1 MLVGYIR
8 VSSDS
13 DRQTTDWKRDELLG
27 DGVDS
32 HMYSRI
38 TFPEQKIIVQDWSKQ

>member
-13 DRQTTDWKRDELLG
+13 DRQTTNLQRDALMAVG
-27 DGVDS
+27 FVVNSHISSGVL
-32 HMYSRI
+32 M
-38 TFPEQKIIVQDWSKQ
+38 FLNACG